1 MLTGSVI
8 LVPGSPLKCVFEIDV
23 LEVREREN
31 STSSIIKLPLWRVE
45 TYLFAVILEQA
56 VRVLKRLRCHGWSTK
71 IVTMV
76 DVKFLESG
84 DFSRQS
90 AEALGMCCIK

>member
-1 MLTGSVI
+1 MLAGSVI
-8 LVPGSPLKCVFEIDV
+8 IVPGSPLKCVFEIDV
-23 LEVREREN
+23 LEVEEREN
-31 STSSIIKLPLWRVE
+31 STSGIIKLPLCRLE

-56 VRVLKRLRCHGWSTK
+56 VKDLKRLRCHGWSFK